1 MRRALTLSLSWIAVV
16 SLLIGTAGVTQAG
29 SGKSLGTITGTVTD
43 NKGNPLAGA
52 LVSLLREGAK
62 QVAKEARTD
71 EKGNFIAK
79 VLPGRYGIRA
89 IAAGFNEVVFA
100 SVEVRASQEL
110 IYKFNLEPM
119 GYGKTLPERRRD
131 REDVK
136 WTLRSVQTRRSIFQ
150 IDESEDP

>member
-1 MRRALTLSLSWIAVV
+1 MRRASTLSLSWLAVV
-16 SLLIGTAGVTQAG
+16 SLVIGMTGTTHAAR
-29 SGKSLGTITGTVTD
+29 GKSLGTITGIVTD
-43 NKGNPLAGA
+43 NRGNPLAGA

-100 SVEVRASQEL
+100 S
-110 IYKFNLEPM
+110 
-119 GYGKTLPERRRD
+119 
-131 REDVK
+131 
-136 WTLRSVQTRRSIFQ
+136 
-150 IDESEDP
+150 